1 MSPLPQSFARAPHA
15 LTSPKRPECCPNCG
29 HKKLSRKGVR
39 RKKLE
44 TVQLWRCNNPRCK
57 RVFTP
62 ASTALRNKTYPA
74 RVILDA
80 LTWYDLGYS
89 LDETRD
95 KIKAVHGYAVAP
107 SSITGWLAE
116 HKSVTTYRRLRAAGL
131 RLFRPL
137 HSVRACKLYHRQVY
151 HFAYHRPKLALLRAN
166 SEILR
171 FVPLA
176 HFLESVPQDCPHAL
190 FQDGARA
197 SQLRAD
203 VFDPT
208 RVIVTE
214 KENFATRTAA
224 FVLPT
229 IGDNHHRHEALQR
242 FMLANDSVTLAVE
255 VPIWLSPA
263 DIADIEGR
271 YGIRLRDDGNTSPL
285 TGHIDFLQVRNDAL
299 HILDYKPNAR
309 HDRPVAQLAIYALA
323 ISRLTGIRLFD
334 IKCAWFDEHHYCE
347 FFPRKL
353 FERGSASRG

>member
-1 MSPLPQSFARAPHA
+1 MSPLPLSLARPRRA
-15 LTSPKRPECCPNCG
+15 LKDLKRPERCPNCG
-29 HKKLSRKGVR
+29 NKKLSRKGVR

-44 TVQLWRCNNPRCK
+44 TAQLWRCDNHRCK

-62 ASTALRNKTYPA
+62 ASATLRNKTYPA

-89 LDETRD
+89 LDETRER
-95 KIKAVHGYAVAP
+95 IKARHGYTVAP
-107 SSITGWLAE
+107 SSIAGWLAE
-116 HKSVTTYRRLRAAGL
+116 QKGVTTYRRLRSSGL

-137 HSVRACKLYHRQVY
+137 QSVYAFKLYHRQVY
-151 HFAYHRPKLALLRAN
+151 HFAYHRPKLALLRDN
-166 SEILR
+166 PEHRR
-171 FVPLA
+171 FAPLA
-176 HFLESVPQDCPHAL
+176 HFLESIPRDCPHAL

-224 FVLPT
+224 LVLPT
-229 IGDNHHRHEALQR
+229 VGDNHRRHEALQR

-263 DIADIEGR
+263 DIADIEAC
-271 YGIRLRDDGNTSPL
+271 YDIRLRDEDSNSPI
-285 TGHIDFLQVRNDAL
+285 TGHIDFLQVRNGAL

-309 HDRPVAQLAIYALA
+309 RDRPVAQLAIYALA

-334 IKCAWFDEHHYCE
+334 IKCAWFDENHYCE

-353 FERGSASRG
+353 FERKLADR